1 MPPYARRAVI
11 EEHCSKLRELI
22 LLNTGGWEDQR
33 SLQRFQVLLRA
44 AEARSAD
51 PACRALIRTLEERA
65 RELFSEHDH
74 AKWAQGSTSGT
85 DYLRLQILRDLDT
98 LAALLVPAG
107 RPLKALLHQR

>member
-22 LLNTGGWEDQR
+22 VLNTGGWQDQR
-33 SLQRFQVLLRA
+33 SLQRFQLLLRA
-44 AEARSAD
+44 AEARSSD

-65 RELFSEHDH
+65 RELYSEYDH
-74 AKWAQGSTSGT
+74 AKWAHGTTSGT

-98 LAALLVPAG
+98 LAAHLVPAG
-107 RPLKALLHQR
+107 RPPLRALHR